1 LNSKFTNNNYLVR
14 VVNRIMNNRV
24 VITGLGPVTPIGIG
38 KNNFW
43 QSLIQGKCG
52 IDRISYFDAEEYPT
66 KIAAE
71 VKDFDYTNYISAKEA
86 NRMDKSTQFSI
97 VAAMLAL
104 EDSKLRI
111 TEKDSYSAGVIIGSG
126 IGGIGTFEKQ
136 HKILLEKG
144 PGRVSPFFVPMMIS
158 NISAGEIAIKIG
170 AKGPNGV
177 ITTACASSTHALGM
191 AFKLLQH
198 GDAQI
203 IISGGTEA
211 AISPMSLAGF
221 CKMRALSTQNDQ
233 PKNASKPFDKGRDGF
248 IMAEGAGI
256 LILETLQHAK
266 ERNANIYAEIL
277 GFGMTA
283 DAYHITA
290 PAPEGEAA
298 AKAMEIALKDAKI
311 EPSRIDYINAH
322 GTSTPLNDK
331 LETLAVKR
339 VFGEHAYDLKISSNK
354 SMTGHMLGASGGAEA
369 IATAL
374 TIKNDIIPPTINYS
388 SPDPECDL
396 DYVPNKSEKKI
407 VNYAISNS
415 FGFGGHNG
423 VIVLGKYKE

>member
-1 LNSKFTNNNYLVR
+1 
-14 VVNRIMNNRV
+14 MNNRV
-24 VITGLGPVTPIGIG
+24 VITGLGPVTPIGTG
-38 KNNFW
+38 KNIFW

-52 IDRISYFDAEEYPT
+52 IDRISYFDTEEYPT

-71 VKDFDYTNYISAKEA
+71 VKDFDYTNYISTKEA

-104 EDSKLRI
+104 EDSKLKIAER
-111 TEKDSYSAGVIIGSG
+111 DSYSTGVIIGSG

-177 ITTACASSTHALGM
+177 ITTACASSTHALGI
-191 AFKLLQH
+191 ALKLLQQ

-211 AISPMSLAGF
+211 AISPMALAGF
-221 CKMRALSTQNDQ
+221 CKMRALSTQNDH
-233 PKNASKPFDKGRDGF
+233 PRNASKPFDKERDGF
-248 IMAEGAGI
+248 IMGEGAGI
-256 LILETLQHAK
+256 LVLETLQHAK
-266 ERNANIYAEIL
+266 ERNADIYAEIF

-298 AKAMEIALKDAKI
+298 AKAIEIALKDAKI
-311 EPSRIDYINAH
+311 KPSQIDYINAH

-339 VFGEHAYDLKISSNK
+339 VFGEHAYNLKISSNK
-354 SMTGHMLGASGGAEA
+354 SMTGHLLGASGGAEA

-374 TIKNDIIPPTINYS
+374 TIKNDIIPPTINYN

-407 VNYAISNS
+407 VNFAISNS

-423 VIVLGKYKE
+423 VIVLGKYKEKRI

>member
-1 LNSKFTNNNYLVR
+1 
-14 VVNRIMNNRV
+14 MNNRV
-24 VITGLGPVTPIGIG
+24 VITGLGPVTPIGTG
-38 KNNFW
+38 KNKFW

-52 IDRISYFDAEEYPT
+52 IDMISGFDTKEYPT

-71 VKDFDYTNYISAKEA
+71 LKDFDYSNYLSTKEA

-104 EDSKLRI
+104 EDSKLKI
-111 TEKDSYSAGVIIGSG
+111 TEKDSYSTGVIIGSG

-136 HKILLEKG
+136 HKILLENG
-144 PGRVSPFFVPMMIS
+144 PRRVSPFFIPMMIS

-177 ITTACASSTHALGM
+177 ISTACASSTHALGI
-191 AFKLLQH
+191 ALKLLQR

-211 AISPMSLAGF
+211 AISPMVLAGF
-221 CKMRALSTQNDQ
+221 CKMRALSTQNDH
-233 PKNASKPFDKGRDGF
+233 PKNASKPFDKERDGF
-248 IMAEGAGI
+248 VMAEGAGI
-256 LILETLQHAK
+256 LVLETLQHAQK
-266 ERNANIYAEIL
+266 RNADIYAEIF

-290 PAPEGEAA
+290 PAPGGESA

-311 EPSRIDYINAH
+311 KPSRIDYINAH

-331 LETLAVKR
+331 LETLAVKK
-339 VFGEHAYDLKISSNK
+339 VFGGHAYNLKISSNK
-354 SMTGHMLGASGGAEA
+354 SMTGHLLGASGGVEV
-369 IATAL
+369 ISTAL
-374 TIKNDIIPPTINYS
+374 TIKNDIIPPTINYDL
-388 SPDPECDL
+388 PDPDCDL
-396 DYVPNKSEKKI
+396 DYVPNESEKKI
-407 VNYAISNS
+407 VDYAISNS

-423 VIVLGKYKE
+423 VIVLGKYKK

>member
-1 LNSKFTNNNYLVR
+1 MK
-14 VVNRIMNNRV
+14 NRV
-24 VITGLGPVTPIGIG
+24 VITGLGPVTPVGIG

-52 IDRISYFDAEEYPT
+52 VDRISYFDAEKYPT

-71 VKDFDYTNYISAKEA
+71 VKDFDYTNYISIKEA

-104 EDSKLRI
+104 EDSKLKI
-111 TEKDSYSAGVIIGSG
+111 TEKDSYSTGVIIGSG

-198 GDAQI
+198 RDAQI

-211 AISPMSLAGF
+211 AISPMALAGF
-221 CKMRALSTQNDQ
+221 CKMRALSTQNDF
-233 PKNASKPFDKGRDGF
+233 PKKASKPFDKERDGF
-248 IMAEGAGI
+248 IMGEGAGI
-256 LILETLQHAK
+256 LVLETLQHAK
-266 ERNANIYAEIL
+266 ERNANIYTEIF

-298 AKAMEIALKDAKI
+298 AKAIEIALKDAKI
-311 EPSRIDYINAH
+311 EPSQIDYINAH

-331 LETLAVKR
+331 LETLALKR
-339 VFGEHAYDLKISSNK
+339 VFGEYAYNLKISSNK
-354 SMTGHMLGASGGAEA
+354 SMTGHLLGASGGVEA

-374 TIKNDIIPPTINYS
+374 TIKNNIIPPTINYA

-423 VIVLGKYKE
+423 VIVLGKYKK

>member
-1 LNSKFTNNNYLVR
+1 MTVGNS
-14 VVNRIMNNRV
+14 IMKNRV

-38 KNNFW
+38 KNIFW
-43 QSLIQGKCG
+43 QSLIQGKSG
-52 IDRISYFDAEEYPT
+52 IDRISYFDTEKYST

-71 VKDFDYTNYISAKEA
+71 VKDFNYTNYLSTKEA
-86 NRMDKSTQFSI
+86 NRMDKNTQFSM

-104 EDSKLRI
+104 EDSKLKI
-111 TEKDSYSAGVIIGSG
+111 TERDSYSTGVIIGSG

-177 ITTACASSTHALGM
+177 ITTACASSTHALGI
-191 AFKLLQH
+191 AFKLLQQ

-211 AISPMSLAGF
+211 AITPMALAGF
-221 CKMRALSTQNDQ
+221 CKMRALSTQNDH
-233 PKNASKPFDKGRDGF
+233 PKNASKPFDRERDGF
-248 IMAEGAGI
+248 IMGEGAGI
-256 LILETLQHAK
+256 LILETMQHAK
-266 ERNANIYAEIL
+266 ERNANIYAEIF
-277 GFGMTA
+277 GVGMTA

-290 PAPEGEAA
+290 PAPEGVAA
-298 AKAMEIALKDAKI
+298 AKAIEIALKDAEIK
-311 EPSRIDYINAH
+311 PSQIDYINAH

-331 LETLAVKR
+331 LETLAIKR
-339 VFGEHAYDLKISSNK
+339 VFGEYAYDLKISSNK
-354 SMTGHMLGASGGAEA
+354 SMTAHLLGASGGVEA
-369 IATAL
+369 ISTVL
-374 TIKNDIIPPTINYS
+374 TIKNGIIPPTINYN

-407 VNYAISNS
+407 VDYAISNS

>member
-1 LNSKFTNNNYLVR
+1 MTVGNS
-14 VVNRIMNNRV
+14 IMKNRV

-38 KNNFW
+38 KNIFW
-43 QSLIQGKCG
+43 QSLIQGKSG
-52 IDRISYFDAEEYPT
+52 IDRISYFDTEKYST

-71 VKDFDYTNYISAKEA
+71 VKDFNYTNYLSTKEA
-86 NRMDKSTQFSI
+86 NRMDKNTQFSM

-104 EDSKLRI
+104 EDSKLKI
-111 TEKDSYSAGVIIGSG
+111 TERDSYSTGVIIGSG

-177 ITTACASSTHALGM
+177 ITTACASSTHALGI
-191 AFKLLQH
+191 AFKLLQQ

-211 AISPMSLAGF
+211 AITPMALAGF
-221 CKMRALSTQNDQ
+221 CKMRALSTQNDH
-233 PKNASKPFDKGRDGF
+233 PKNASKPFDRERDGF
-248 IMAEGAGI
+248 IMGEGAGI
-256 LILETLQHAK
+256 LILETMQHAK
-266 ERNANIYAEIL
+266 ERNANIYAEIF
-277 GFGMTA
+277 GVGMTA

-290 PAPEGEAA
+290 PAPEGVAA
-298 AKAMEIALKDAKI
+298 AKAIEIALKDAEIK
-311 EPSRIDYINAH
+311 PSQIDYINAH

-331 LETLAVKR
+331 LETLAIKR
-339 VFGEHAYDLKISSNK
+339 VFGDYAYDLKISSNK
-354 SMTGHMLGASGGAEA
+354 SMTAHLLGASGGVEA
-369 IATAL
+369 ISTVL
-374 TIKNDIIPPTINYS
+374 TIKNGIIPPTINYN

>member
-1 LNSKFTNNNYLVR
+1 MK
-14 VVNRIMNNRV
+14 NRV
-24 VITGLGPVTPIGIG
+24 VITGLGPVTPVGNG

-52 IDRISYFDAEEYPT
+52 IGRISYFDTEKYPT

-71 VKDFDYTNYISAKEA
+71 VKDFDYTNYISIKEA

-104 EDSKLRI
+104 EDSKLKI

-126 IGGIGTFEKQ
+126 IGGIGTLEKQ

-177 ITTACASSTHALGM
+177 ITTACASSTHATGM
-191 AFKLLQH
+191 AFKLLQQ
-198 GDAQI
+198 GNAQI
-203 IISGGTEA
+203 IISGGTES
-211 AISPMSLAGF
+211 AITPMALAGF
-221 CKMRALSTQNDQ
+221 CKMRALSTQNDH
-233 PKNASKPFDKGRDGF
+233 PKKASKPFDKERDGF
-248 IMAEGAGI
+248 IMGEGAGI
-256 LILETLQHAK
+256 LVLETLQHAK

-298 AKAMEIALKDAKI
+298 AKAIEIALKDAKI
-311 EPSRIDYINAH
+311 EPSQIDYVNAH

-331 LETLAVKR
+331 LETLAIKK
-339 VFGEHAYDLKISSNK
+339 VFGGHAYDLKISSNK
-354 SMTGHMLGASGGAEA
+354 SMTGHLLGASGGIEA

-374 TIKNDIIPPTINYS
+374 TIKNNIIPPTINYN

-423 VIVLGKYKE
+423 VIVLGKYNDK

>member
-1 LNSKFTNNNYLVR
+1 MK
-14 VVNRIMNNRV
+14 NRV
-24 VITGLGPVTPIGIG
+24 VITGLGPVTPVGIG

-52 IDRISYFDAEEYPT
+52 IDRISYFDIEKYPT

-71 VKDFDYTNYISAKEA
+71 VKDFDYTNYISIKEA

-104 EDSKLRI
+104 EDSKLKI
-111 TEKDSYSAGVIIGSG
+111 TEKDSYSTGVIIGSG

-158 NISAGEIAIKIG
+158 SISAGEIAIKIG

-211 AISPMSLAGF
+211 AISPMALAGF
-221 CKMRALSTQNDQ
+221 CKMRALSTQNDY
-233 PKNASKPFDKGRDGF
+233 PKKSSKPFDRERDGF
-248 IMAEGAGI
+248 IMGEGAGI
-256 LILETLQHAK
+256 LVLETLQHAK
-266 ERNANIYAEIL
+266 ERNANIYAEIF

-298 AKAMEIALKDAKI
+298 AKAIEIALKDAKI
-311 EPSRIDYINAH
+311 EPSQIDYINAH

-331 LETLAVKR
+331 LETLAIKK
-339 VFGEHAYDLKISSNK
+339 VFGRHAHNLKISSNK
-354 SMTGHMLGASGGAEA
+354 SMIGHLLGASGGVEA
-369 IATAL
+369 IATTL
-374 TIKNDIIPPTINYS
+374 TIKNNIIPPTINYA

-396 DYVPNKSEKKI
+396 DYVPNESEKKI

>member
-1 LNSKFTNNNYLVR
+1 MK
-14 VVNRIMNNRV
+14 NRV
-24 VITGLGPVTPIGIG
+24 VITGLGPVSPVGIG

-52 IDRISYFDAEEYPT
+52 IDRISYFDTEKYPT

-71 VKDFDYTNYISAKEA
+71 VKDFDYSNYISTKEA
-86 NRMDKSTQFSI
+86 NRMDKNTQFSI

-104 EDSKLRI
+104 EDSKLKI

-211 AISPMSLAGF
+211 AISPMALAGF
-221 CKMRALSTQNDQ
+221 CKMRALSTQNDY
-233 PKNASKPFDKGRDGF
+233 PKKASKPFDRERDGF
-248 IMAEGAGI
+248 IMGEGAGI
-256 LILETLQHAK
+256 LVLETLQHAK
-266 ERNANIYAEIL
+266 ERNANIYAEIF

-298 AKAMEIALKDAKI
+298 AKAMEIALKDANI
-311 EPSRIDYINAH
+311 ETSQIDYINAH

-331 LETLAVKR
+331 LETLAIKK
-339 VFGEHAYDLKISSNK
+339 VFGKHAYNLKVSSIK
-354 SMTGHMLGASGGAEA
+354 SMTGHMLGASGGVEA
-369 IATAL
+369 ISTAL
-374 TIKNDIIPPTINYS
+374 TLKNDIIPPTINYN
-388 SPDPECDL
+388 SPDLDCDL
-396 DYVPNKSEKKI
+396 DYVPNKSKKEI
-407 VNYAISNS
+407 VNYAMSNS

-423 VIVLGKYKE
+423 VIVLGKYKED

>member
-1 LNSKFTNNNYLVR
+1 MTVGNS
-14 VVNRIMNNRV
+14 IMKNRV

-38 KNNFW
+38 KNIFW
-43 QSLIQGKCG
+43 QSLIQGKSG
-52 IDRISYFDAEEYPT
+52 IDRISYFDTEKYST

-71 VKDFDYTNYISAKEA
+71 VKDFNYTNYLSTKEA
-86 NRMDKSTQFSI
+86 NRMDKNTQFSM

-104 EDSKLRI
+104 EDSKLKI
-111 TEKDSYSAGVIIGSG
+111 TERDSYSTGVIIGSG

-177 ITTACASSTHALGM
+177 ITTACASSTHALGI
-191 AFKLLQH
+191 AFKLLQQ

-211 AISPMSLAGF
+211 AITPMALAGF
-221 CKMRALSTQNDQ
+221 CKMRALSTQNDH
-233 PKNASKPFDKGRDGF
+233 PKNASKPFDRERDGF
-248 IMAEGAGI
+248 IMGEGAGI
-256 LILETLQHAK
+256 LILETMQHAK
-266 ERNANIYAEIL
+266 ERNANIYAEIF
-277 GFGMTA
+277 GVGMTA

-290 PAPEGEAA
+290 PAPEGVAA
-298 AKAMEIALKDAKI
+298 AKAIEIALKDAEIK
-311 EPSRIDYINAH
+311 PSQIDYINAH

-331 LETLAVKR
+331 LETLAIKR
-339 VFGEHAYDLKISSNK
+339 VFGEYAYDLKISSNK
-354 SMTGHMLGASGGAEA
+354 SMTAHLLGASGGVEA
-369 IATAL
+369 ISTVL
-374 TIKNDIIPPTINYS
+374 TIKNGIIPPTINYN

>member
-1 LNSKFTNNNYLVR
+1 ML
-14 VVNRIMNNRV
+14 NRV
-24 VITGLGPVTPIGIG
+24 AITEAGLVTPIGIG
-38 KNNFW
+38 KEEFW
-43 QSLIQGKCG
+43 QSLIQGKSG
-52 IDRISYFDAEEYPT
+52 ITKISYFDTSEYPA

-71 VKDFDYTNYISAKEA
+71 VKNFDFMNFISPKEA
-86 NRMDKSTQFSI
+86 KRMDKSTQFSI
-97 VAAMLAL
+97 VSAMLAL
-104 EDSKLRI
+104 EDSKLKI
-111 TEKDSYSAGVIIGSG
+111 TEKDDYSTGVIIGSG

-136 HKILLEKG
+136 HKMLLEKG
-144 PGRVSPFFVPMMIS
+144 PGRVGPFFIPMMIS

-177 ITTACASSTHALGM
+177 IATACASSTHAIGI
-191 AFKLLQH
+191 AFKLLQQ
-198 GDAQI
+198 GDAQTI
-203 IISGGTEA
+203 LSGGTEA
-211 AISPMSLAGF
+211 AVSPMALAGF
-221 CKMRALSTQNDQ
+221 CKMRALSIQNDD
-233 PKNASKPFDKGRDGF
+233 PSHASRPFDKERDGF
-248 IMAEGAGI
+248 VMGEGAGI
-256 LILETLQHAK
+256 LVLETLQHAK

-290 PAPEGEAA
+290 PAPDGESA
-298 AKAMEIALKDAKI
+298 AKAMEIALRNARIK
-311 EPSRIDYINAH
+311 PSQIDYINAH

-331 LETLAVKR
+331 LETLAIKK
-339 VFGEHAYDLKISSNK
+339 VFGRHAYNLKISSNK
-354 SMTGHMLGASGGAEA
+354 SMTGHLLGASGGVEA
-369 IATAL
+369 IATAF
-374 TIKNDIIPPTINYS
+374 TIKNNIIPPTINYN

>member
-1 LNSKFTNNNYLVR
+1 M
-14 VVNRIMNNRV
+14 INRV
-24 VITGLGPVTPIGIG
+24 VITGAGLVTPIGIG
-38 KNNFW
+38 KEEFW
-43 QSLIQGKCG
+43 QSLIQGKSG
-52 IDRISYFDAEEYPT
+52 ISKISYFDTSEYPT

-71 VKDFDYTNYISAKEA
+71 VKNFDFMNFISPKEA

-97 VAAMLAL
+97 VSAMLAL
-104 EDSKLRI
+104 EDSNLKI
-111 TEKDSYSAGVIIGSG
+111 TGKDNYSIGVIIGSG

-136 HKILLEKG
+136 HKMLLEKG
-144 PGRVSPFFVPMMIS
+144 PRRVSPFFIPMMIS

-177 ITTACASSTHALGM
+177 IATACASSTHAIGI
-191 AFKLLQH
+191 AFKILQH

-203 IISGGTEA
+203 IFSGGTEA
-211 AISPMSLAGF
+211 AISPMALAGF
-221 CKMRALSTQNDQ
+221 CKMRALSIQNDD
-233 PKNASKPFDKGRDGF
+233 PSRASRPFDKERDGF
-248 IMAEGAGI
+248 VMGEGAGI
-256 LILETLQHAK
+256 LVLETLQHAK

-290 PAPEGEAA
+290 PAPDGEST
-298 AKAMEIALKDAKI
+298 AKAMEIALRNARIK
-311 EPSRIDYINAH
+311 SSQIDYINAH

-331 LETLAVKR
+331 LETLAIKK
-339 VFGEHAYDLKISSNK
+339 VFGRHAYNLKISSNK
-354 SMTGHMLGASGGAEA
+354 SMMGHLLGASGGVEA

-374 TIKNDIIPPTINYS
+374 TIKNNIIPPTINYN

-407 VNYAISNS
+407 VDYAILNS

-423 VIVLGKYKE
+423 VIVLGKFKEKRNSG

>member
-1 LNSKFTNNNYLVR
+1 MK
-14 VVNRIMNNRV
+14 NRV
-24 VITGLGPVTPIGIG
+24 VITGLGPVSPVGIG

-52 IDRISYFDAEEYPT
+52 IDRISYFDTEKYPT

-71 VKDFDYTNYISAKEA
+71 VKDFDYSNYISTKEA
-86 NRMDKSTQFSI
+86 NRMDKNTQFSI

-104 EDSKLRI
+104 EDSKLKI

-211 AISPMSLAGF
+211 AISPMALAGF
-221 CKMRALSTQNDQ
+221 CKMKALSTQNDY
-233 PKNASKPFDKGRDGF
+233 PKKASKPFDRERDGF
-248 IMAEGAGI
+248 IMGEGAGI
-256 LILETLQHAK
+256 LVLETLQHAK
-266 ERNANIYAEIL
+266 ERNANIYAEIF

-298 AKAMEIALKDAKI
+298 AKAMEIALKDANI
-311 EPSRIDYINAH
+311 ETSQIDYINAH

-331 LETLAVKR
+331 LETLAIKK
-339 VFGEHAYDLKISSNK
+339 VFGKHAYNLKVSSIK
-354 SMTGHMLGASGGAEA
+354 SMTGHMLGASGGVEA
-369 IATAL
+369 ISTAL
-374 TIKNDIIPPTINYS
+374 TLNNDIIPPTINYN
-388 SPDPECDL
+388 SPDLDCDL
-396 DYVPNKSEKKI
+396 DYVPNKSKKEI
-407 VNYAISNS
+407 VNYAMSNS

-423 VIVLGKYKE
+423 VIVLGKYKED

>member
-1 LNSKFTNNNYLVR
+1 MMK
-14 VVNRIMNNRV
+14 NRV
-24 VITGLGPVTPIGIG
+24 VITGLGPVTPVGIG
-38 KNNFW
+38 KNKFW
-43 QSLIQGKCG
+43 QSLIQGECG
-52 IDRISYFDAEEYPT
+52 IDKISYFDTEKYLT

-71 VKDFDYTNYISAKEA
+71 VKDFDYTKYISIKEA

-104 EDSKLRI
+104 EDSKLKI
-111 TEKDSYSAGVIIGSG
+111 TEKDSYSTGVIIGSG

-211 AISPMSLAGF
+211 AISPMALAGF
-221 CKMRALSTQNDQ
+221 CKMRALSTQNDH
-233 PKNASKPFDKGRDGF
+233 PKKASKPFDRERDGF
-248 IMAEGAGI
+248 VMGEGAGI
-256 LILETLQHAK
+256 LVLETLQHAK

-290 PAPEGEAA
+290 PAPEGKAA
-298 AKAMEIALKDAKI
+298 AKAIEIALKDAKI
-311 EPSRIDYINAH
+311 KPSQIDYINAH

-331 LETLAVKR
+331 LETLAIKK
-339 VFGEHAYDLKISSNK
+339 VFGRHAYKLKISSNK
-354 SMTGHMLGASGGAEA
+354 SMTGHLLGASGGVEA
-369 IATAL
+369 ISTAL
-374 TIKNDIIPPTINYS
+374 TIKNDVIPPTINYN

-423 VIVLGKYKE
+423 VIVLGKYKN

>member
-1 LNSKFTNNNYLVR
+1 M
-14 VVNRIMNNRV
+14 INRV
-24 VITGLGPVTPIGIG
+24 VITGAGLVTPIGIG
-38 KNNFW
+38 KEEFW
-43 QSLIQGKCG
+43 QSLIRGKSG
-52 IDRISYFDAEEYPT
+52 ITKISYFDTSEYPA

-71 VKDFDYTNYISAKEA
+71 VKNFDFMNFISPKEA
-86 NRMDKSTQFSI
+86 KRMDKSTQFSI
-97 VAAMLAL
+97 VSAMLAL
-104 EDSKLRI
+104 EDSKLKI
-111 TEKDSYSAGVIIGSG
+111 TEKDDYSTGVIIGSG

-136 HKILLEKG
+136 HKMLLEKG
-144 PGRVSPFFVPMMIS
+144 PGRVSPFFIPMMIS

-177 ITTACASSTHALGM
+177 IATACASSTHAIGI

-203 IISGGTEA
+203 IFSGGTEA
-211 AISPMSLAGF
+211 AISPMALAGF
-221 CKMRALSTQNDQ
+221 CKMRALSIQNDD
-233 PKNASKPFDKGRDGF
+233 PSHASRPFDKERDGF
-248 IMAEGAGI
+248 VMGEGAGI
-256 LILETLQHAK
+256 LVLETLQHAK

-290 PAPEGEAA
+290 PAPDGESA
-298 AKAMEIALKDAKI
+298 AKAMEIALRNARIK
-311 EPSRIDYINAH
+311 PSQIDYINAH

-331 LETLAVKR
+331 LETLAIKK
-339 VFGEHAYDLKISSNK
+339 VFGRHAYNLKISSNK
-354 SMTGHMLGASGGAEA
+354 SMTGHLLGASGGVEA
-369 IATAL
+369 IATAF
-374 TIKNDIIPPTINYS
+374 TIKNNIIPPTINYN

>member
-1 LNSKFTNNNYLVR
+1 
-14 VVNRIMNNRV
+14 MNNRV
-24 VITGLGPVTPIGIG
+24 VITGLGPVTPIGTG
-38 KNNFW
+38 KNKFW

-52 IDRISYFDAEEYPT
+52 IDMISYFDTKEYPT

-71 VKDFDYTNYISAKEA
+71 LKDFDYSNYISTKEA
-86 NRMDKSTQFSI
+86 NRMDKNTQFSI

-104 EDSKLRI
+104 EDSKLKI
-111 TEKDSYSAGVIIGSG
+111 TEKDSYSMGVIIGSG

-144 PGRVSPFFVPMMIS
+144 PRRVSPFFIPMMIS

-177 ITTACASSTHALGM
+177 ITTACASSTHALGI
-191 AFKLLQH
+191 ALKLLQR

-211 AISPMSLAGF
+211 AISPMALAGF
-221 CKMRALSTQNDQ
+221 CKMKALSTQNDL
-233 PKNASKPFDKGRDGF
+233 PKNASKPFDKERDGF
-248 IMAEGAGI
+248 IMGEGAGI
-256 LILETLQHAK
+256 LILETLQHAE
-266 ERNANIYAEIL
+266 ERNANIYAEIF

-283 DAYHITA
+283 DAYHVTA

-298 AKAMEIALKDAKI
+298 SKAMEIALKDAKI
-311 EPSRIDYINAH
+311 KPSRIDYINAH

-339 VFGEHAYDLKISSNK
+339 VFGEHAYNLKISSNK
-354 SMTGHMLGASGGAEA
+354 SMTGHLLGASGGVEA
-369 IATAL
+369 ISTVL
-374 TIKNDIIPPTINYS
+374 TIKNDIIPPTINYN

-407 VNYAISNS
+407 VDYAISNS

-423 VIVLGKYKE
+423 VVVLGKYHN

>member
-1 LNSKFTNNNYLVR
+1 MK
-14 VVNRIMNNRV
+14 NRV
-24 VITGLGPVTPIGIG
+24 VITGLGPVSPVGIG

-52 IDRISYFDAEEYPT
+52 IDRISYFDTEKYPT

-71 VKDFDYTNYISAKEA
+71 VKDFDYSNYISTKEA
-86 NRMDKSTQFSI
+86 NRMDKNTQFSI

-104 EDSKLRI
+104 EDSKLKI

-211 AISPMSLAGF
+211 AISPMALAGF
-221 CKMRALSTQNDQ
+221 CKMKALSTQNDY
-233 PKNASKPFDKGRDGF
+233 PKKASKPFDRERDGF
-248 IMAEGAGI
+248 IMGEGAGI
-256 LILETLQHAK
+256 LVLETLQHAK

-298 AKAMEIALKDAKI
+298 AKAMEIALKDANI
-311 EPSRIDYINAH
+311 ETSQIDYINAH

-331 LETLAVKR
+331 LETLAIKK
-339 VFGEHAYDLKISSNK
+339 VFGKHAYNLKVSSIK
-354 SMTGHMLGASGGAEA
+354 SMTGHMLGASGGVEA
-369 IATAL
+369 ISTAL
-374 TIKNDIIPPTINYS
+374 TLKNDIIPPTINYN
-388 SPDPECDL
+388 SPDLDCDL
-396 DYVPNKSEKKI
+396 DYVPNKSKKEI
-407 VNYAISNS
+407 VNYAMSNS

-423 VIVLGKYKE
+423 VIVLGKYKK

>member
-1 LNSKFTNNNYLVR
+1 
-14 VVNRIMNNRV
+14 MNNRV
-24 VITGLGPVTPIGIG
+24 VITGLGPVTPIGTG
-38 KNNFW
+38 KNKFW

-52 IDRISYFDAEEYPT
+52 IDMISGFDTKEYPT

-71 VKDFDYTNYISAKEA
+71 IKDFDYSNYLSTKEA

-104 EDSKLRI
+104 EDSKLKI
-111 TEKDSYSAGVIIGSG
+111 TEKDSYSTGVIIGSG

-136 HKILLEKG
+136 HKILLENG
-144 PGRVSPFFVPMMIS
+144 PRRVSPFFIPMMIS

-177 ITTACASSTHALGM
+177 ISTACASSTHALGI
-191 AFKLLQH
+191 ALKLLQR

-211 AISPMSLAGF
+211 AISPMVLAGF
-221 CKMRALSTQNDQ
+221 CKMRALSTQNDH
-233 PKNASKPFDKGRDGF
+233 PKNASKPFDKERDGF
-248 IMAEGAGI
+248 VMAEGAGI
-256 LILETLQHAK
+256 LVLETLQHAQK
-266 ERNANIYAEIL
+266 RNADIYAEIF

-290 PAPEGEAA
+290 PAPGGESA

-311 EPSRIDYINAH
+311 KPSRIDYINAH

-331 LETLAVKR
+331 LETLAVKK
-339 VFGEHAYDLKISSNK
+339 VFGEHAYNLKISSNK
-354 SMTGHMLGASGGAEA
+354 SMTGHLLGASGGVEV
-369 IATAL
+369 ISTAL
-374 TIKNDIIPPTINYS
+374 TIKNDIIPPTINYDL
-388 SPDPECDL
+388 PDPDCDL
-396 DYVPNKSEKKI
+396 DYVPNESEKKI
-407 VNYAISNS
+407 VDYAISNS

-423 VIVLGKYKE
+423 VIVLGKYKK

>member
-1 LNSKFTNNNYLVR
+1 M
-14 VVNRIMNNRV
+14 INRV
-24 VITGLGPVTPIGIG
+24 VITGVGLVTPIGIG
-38 KNNFW
+38 KEEFW
-43 QSLIQGKCG
+43 LSLIQGKSG
-52 IDRISYFDAEEYPT
+52 IEKISYFDTSEYST

-71 VKDFDYTNYISAKEA
+71 IKNFDYTNFISLKEA

-97 VAAMLAL
+97 VSAMLAL
-104 EDSKLRI
+104 EDSKLEL
-111 TEKDSYSAGVIIGSG
+111 TEKDAYLTGVIIGSG

-170 AKGPNGV
+170 AKGPNAV
-177 ITTACASSTHALGM
+177 ITTACASSTHAIGM
-191 AFKLLQH
+191 AFKLLQQ

-203 IISGGTEA
+203 ILSGGTEA
-211 AISPMSLAGF
+211 AIGPMALAGF
-221 CKMRALSTQNDQ
+221 CKMKALSIQNDY
-233 PKNASKPFDKGRDGF
+233 PNRASKPFDKERDGF
-248 IMAEGAGI
+248 IMGEGAGI
-256 LILETLQHAK
+256 LILETLQHAQK
-266 ERNANIYAEIL
+266 RNANIYAEIL

-290 PAPEGEAA
+290 PAPDGEGA
-298 AKAMEIALKDAKI
+298 AKAMEIALRDAKI
-311 EPSRIDYINAH
+311 TPSQIDYINAH

-331 LETLAVKR
+331 LETLAIKK
-339 VFGEHAYDLKISSNK
+339 VFGKHAYDLKISSNK
-354 SMTGHMLGASGGAEA
+354 SMTGHLLGASGGVEA

-374 TIKNDIIPPTINYS
+374 TLKNNIIPPTINYL

-396 DYVPNKSEKKI
+396 DYVPNINKNEI
-407 VNYAISNS
+407 VNYAMSNS

-423 VIVLGKYKE
+423 VLVLGKYKE

>member
-1 LNSKFTNNNYLVR
+1 LKCKFKNSNFLVK
-14 VVNRIMNNRV
+14 VLGKIMKNRV
-24 VITGLGPVTPIGIG
+24 VITGLGPVSPVGIG

-52 IDRISYFDAEEYPT
+52 IDRISYFDTEKYPT

-71 VKDFDYTNYISAKEA
+71 VKDFDYSNYISTKEA
-86 NRMDKSTQFSI
+86 NRMDKNTQFSI

-104 EDSKLRI
+104 EDSKLKI

-211 AISPMSLAGF
+211 AISPMTLAGF
-221 CKMRALSTQNDQ
+221 CKMRALSTQNDY
-233 PKNASKPFDKGRDGF
+233 PKKASKPFDRERDGF
-248 IMAEGAGI
+248 IMGEGAGI
-256 LILETLQHAK
+256 LVLETLQHAK
-266 ERNANIYAEIL
+266 ERNANIYAEIF

-290 PAPEGEAA
+290 
-298 AKAMEIALKDAKI
+298 
-311 EPSRIDYINAH
+311 H
-322 GTSTPLNDK
+322 GTSNSLNDK
-331 LETLAVKR
+331 LETLAIKK
-339 VFGEHAYDLKISSNK
+339 VFGRHAYDLKISSNK
-354 SMTGHMLGASGGAEA
+354 SMTGHLLGASGGIEA

-374 TIKNDIIPPTINYS
+374 TIKNNIIPPTINYN

-396 DYVPNKSEKKI
+396 DYVPNESEKKI

-423 VIVLGKYKE
+423 VIVLGKYNDK

>member
-1 LNSKFTNNNYLVR
+1 V
-14 VVNRIMNNRV
+14 NNRV
-24 VITGLGPVTPIGIG
+24 VITGLGPVTPIGTG
-38 KNNFW
+38 KNIFW

-52 IDRISYFDAEEYPT
+52 IDRISYFDTEKYPT

-71 VKDFDYTNYISAKEA
+71 VKDFDYTNYISIKEA

-104 EDSKLRI
+104 EDSKLKI

-136 HKILLEKG
+136 HKILCEKG

-158 NISAGEIAIKIG
+158 NISAGEIAIKIR

-177 ITTACASSTHALGM
+177 ITTACASSTHALGI
-191 AFKLLQH
+191 ALKLLQR
-198 GDAQI
+198 GDAKI

-211 AISPMSLAGF
+211 AISPMALAGF
-221 CKMRALSTQNDQ
+221 CKMRALSTQNDH
-233 PKNASKPFDKGRDGF
+233 PRSASKPFDKERDGF
-248 IMAEGAGI
+248 IMGEGAGI
-256 LILETLQHAK
+256 LVLETLQHAK
-266 ERNANIYAEIL
+266 ERNANIYAEIF

-298 AKAMEIALKDAKI
+298 AKAIEIALKDSKI
-311 EPSRIDYINAH
+311 KPSQIDYINAH

-339 VFGEHAYDLKISSNK
+339 VFGEHAYNLKISSNK
-354 SMTGHMLGASGGAEA
+354 SMTGHLLGASGGVEV
-369 IATAL
+369 ISTAL
-374 TIKNDIIPPTINYS
+374 TIKNNIIPPTINYN

-407 VNYAISNS
+407 VDYAISNS

-423 VIVLGKYKE
+423 VIVLGKYKEKRI

>member
-1 LNSKFTNNNYLVR
+1 MK
-14 VVNRIMNNRV
+14 NRV

-38 KNNFW
+38 KNIFW
-43 QSLIQGKCG
+43 QSLIQGKSG
-52 IDRISYFDAEEYPT
+52 IDRISYFDTEKYST

-71 VKDFDYTNYISAKEA
+71 VKDFNYTNYLSTKEA
-86 NRMDKSTQFSI
+86 NRMDKNTQFSM

-104 EDSKLRI
+104 EDSKLKI
-111 TEKDSYSAGVIIGSG
+111 TERDSYSTGVIIGSG

-177 ITTACASSTHALGM
+177 ITTACASSTHALGI
-191 AFKLLQH
+191 AFKLLQQ

-211 AISPMSLAGF
+211 AITPMALAGF
-221 CKMRALSTQNDQ
+221 CKMRALSTQNDH
-233 PKNASKPFDKGRDGF
+233 PKNASKPFDRERDGF
-248 IMAEGAGI
+248 IMGEGAGI
-256 LILETLQHAK
+256 LILETMQHAK
-266 ERNANIYAEIL
+266 ERNANIYAEIF
-277 GFGMTA
+277 GVGMTA

-290 PAPEGEAA
+290 PAPEGVAA
-298 AKAMEIALKDAKI
+298 AKAIEIALKDAEIK
-311 EPSRIDYINAH
+311 PSQIDYINAH

-331 LETLAVKR
+331 LETLAIKR
-339 VFGEHAYDLKISSNK
+339 VFGEYAYDLKISSNK
-354 SMTGHMLGASGGAEA
+354 SMTAHLLGASGGVEA
-369 IATAL
+369 ISTVL
-374 TIKNDIIPPTINYS
+374 TIKNGIIPPTINYN

>member
-1 LNSKFTNNNYLVR
+1 M
-14 VVNRIMNNRV
+14 INRV
-24 VITGLGPVTPIGIG
+24 VITGAGLVTPIGIG
-38 KNNFW
+38 KEEFW
-43 QSLIQGKCG
+43 QSLIQGKSG
-52 IDRISYFDAEEYPT
+52 ITKISYFDTSEYPA

-71 VKDFDYTNYISAKEA
+71 VKNFDFMNFISPKEA
-86 NRMDKSTQFSI
+86 KRMDKSTQFSI
-97 VAAMLAL
+97 VSAMLAL
-104 EDSKLRI
+104 EDSKLKI
-111 TEKDSYSAGVIIGSG
+111 TEKDDYSTGVIIGSG

-136 HKILLEKG
+136 HKMLLEKG
-144 PGRVSPFFVPMMIS
+144 PGRVSPFFIPMMIS

-177 ITTACASSTHALGM
+177 IATACASSTHAIGI

-198 GDAQI
+198 GDAQTI
-203 IISGGTEA
+203 LSGGTEA
-211 AISPMSLAGF
+211 AVSPMALAGF
-221 CKMRALSTQNDQ
+221 CKMRALSIQNDD
-233 PKNASKPFDKGRDGF
+233 PSHASRPFDKERDGF
-248 IMAEGAGI
+248 VMGEGAGI
-256 LILETLQHAK
+256 LVLETLQHAK
-266 ERNANIYAEIL
+266 ERNVNIYAEIL

-290 PAPEGEAA
+290 PAPDGESA
-298 AKAMEIALKDAKI
+298 AKAMEIALRNARIK
-311 EPSRIDYINAH
+311 PSQIDYINAH

-331 LETLAVKR
+331 LETLAIKK
-339 VFGEHAYDLKISSNK
+339 VFGRHAYNLKISSNK
-354 SMTGHMLGASGGAEA
+354 SMTGHLLGASGGVEA

-374 TIKNDIIPPTINYS
+374 TIKNNIIPPTINYN

>member
-1 LNSKFTNNNYLVR
+1 MK
-14 VVNRIMNNRV
+14 NRV
-24 VITGLGPVTPIGIG
+24 VITGLGPVTPVGIG
-38 KNNFW
+38 KNKFW

-52 IDRISYFDAEEYPT
+52 IDRISYFDTEKYPT

-71 VKDFDYTNYISAKEA
+71 VKDFNYTNYISIKEA
-86 NRMDKSTQFSI
+86 NKMDKSTQFSI

-104 EDSKLRI
+104 EDSKLKI
-111 TEKDSYSAGVIIGSG
+111 TEKDSYSTGVIIGSG

-177 ITTACASSTHALGM
+177 ITTACASSAHALGI
-191 AFKLLQH
+191 AFKLLQQ

-211 AISPMSLAGF
+211 AITPMALAGF
-221 CKMRALSTQNDQ
+221 CKMRALSTQNDH
-233 PKNASKPFDKGRDGF
+233 PKNASKPFDKERDGF
-248 IMAEGAGI
+248 IMGEGAGI

-266 ERNANIYAEIL
+266 ERNANIYAEIF

-290 PAPEGEAA
+290 PEPEGEAA

-311 EPSRIDYINAH
+311 KPSRVNYINAH

-354 SMTGHMLGASGGAEA
+354 SMTGHLLGASGGVEV
-369 IATAL
+369 ISTTL
-374 TIKNDIIPPTINYS
+374 TIKNDIIPPTINYN

-407 VNYAISNS
+407 VDYAISNS

-423 VIVLGKYKE
+423 VIVLGKYRE

>member
-1 LNSKFTNNNYLVR
+1 M
-14 VVNRIMNNRV
+14 INRV
-24 VITGLGPVTPIGIG
+24 VITGIGMVTPIGIG
-38 KNNFW
+38 KEEFW
-43 QSLIQGKCG
+43 QSLIQGKSG
-52 IDRISYFDAEEYPT
+52 IDKISYFDTSEYPT

-71 VKDFDYTNYISAKEA
+71 VKNFDYMNVISPKEA

-97 VAAMLAL
+97 VSAMQAL
-104 EDSKLRI
+104 EDSKLEVN
-111 TEKDSYSAGVIIGSG
+111 EKNSYSTGVIIGSG

-136 HKILLEKG
+136 HKILLKKG
-144 PGRVSPFFVPMMIS
+144 PRRVSPFFVPMMIS

-177 ITTACASSTHALGM
+177 ITTACASSTHAVGM
-191 AFKLLQH
+191 AFKLLQQ
-198 GDAQI
+198 GDAQV

-211 AISPMSLAGF
+211 AISPMALAGF
-221 CKMRALSTQNDQ
+221 CKMRALSVQNNE
-233 PKNASKPFDKGRDGF
+233 PSRASRPFDNERDGF
-248 IMAEGAGI
+248 IMGEGAGI

-290 PAPEGEAA
+290 PAPDGEGAI
-298 AKAMEIALKDAKI
+298 KAMETALRVAKI
-311 EPSRIDYINAH
+311 NPSQVDYINAH

-331 LETLAVKR
+331 LETLAIKK
-339 VFGEHAYDLKISSNK
+339 VFGKHAYDLKISSNK
-354 SMTGHMLGASGGAEA
+354 SMTGHLLGASGGVEA

-374 TIKNDIIPPTINYS
+374 TIKNNIIPPTINYN

-396 DYVPNKSEKKI
+396 DYVPNKSKKEI
-407 VNYAISNS
+407 INYAISNS

-423 VIVLGKYKE
+423 VIVLGKYHD

>member
-1 LNSKFTNNNYLVR
+1 
-14 VVNRIMNNRV
+14 MNNRV
-24 VITGLGPVTPIGIG
+24 VITGLGPVTPIGTG
-38 KNNFW
+38 KNKFW

-52 IDRISYFDAEEYPT
+52 IDRISYFDTKEYPT

-71 VKDFDYTNYISAKEA
+71 IKDFDYSNYISTKEA

-97 VAAMLAL
+97 VAVMLAL
-104 EDSKLRI
+104 ADSKLKI
-111 TEKDSYSAGVIIGSG
+111 TEKDSYSTGVIIGSG
-126 IGGIGTFEKQ
+126 IGGIETFEKQ

-144 PGRVSPFFVPMMIS
+144 PRRVSPFFIPMMIS

-177 ITTACASSTHALGM
+177 ITTACASSTHALGI
-191 AFKLLQH
+191 ALKLLQR

-221 CKMRALSTQNDQ
+221 CKMRALSTQNDH
-233 PKNASKPFDKGRDGF
+233 PRNASKPFDKERDGF
-248 IMAEGAGI
+248 IMGEGAGI
-256 LILETLQHAK
+256 LILETLQHAE
-266 ERNANIYAEIL
+266 ERNANIYAEIF

-298 AKAMEIALKDAKI
+298 SKAMEIALKDAKI
-311 EPSRIDYINAH
+311 KPSWIDYINAH

-339 VFGEHAYDLKISSNK
+339 VFGEHAHDLKISSNK
-354 SMTGHMLGASGGAEA
+354 SMTGHLLGASGGVEA
-369 IATAL
+369 ISTAL
-374 TIKNDIIPPTINYS
+374 TIKNDIIPPTINYN

-396 DYVPNKSEKKI
+396 DYVPNKSKKKI
-407 VNYAISNS
+407 VDYAISNS

-423 VIVLGKYKE
+423 VIVLGKYKEKRI

>member
-1 LNSKFTNNNYLVR
+1 M
-14 VVNRIMNNRV
+14 INRV
-24 VITGLGPVTPIGIG
+24 VITGVGLVTPVGIG
-38 KNNFW
+38 KEEFW
-43 QSLIQGKCG
+43 LSLIQGKSG
-52 IDRISYFDAEEYPT
+52 IDKISYFDTSEYST

-71 VKDFDYTNYISAKEA
+71 IKNFDYINFISLKEA

-97 VAAMLAL
+97 VSAMLAL
-104 EDSKLRI
+104 EDSKLEI
-111 TEKDSYSAGVIIGSG
+111 TEKDAYLIGVIIGSG
-126 IGGIGTFEKQ
+126 IGGINTFEKQ

-170 AKGPNGV
+170 AKGPNAV
-177 ITTACASSTHALGM
+177 ISTACASSTHAIGM
-191 AFKLLQH
+191 AFKLLQQ

-203 IISGGTEA
+203 ILSGGTEA
-211 AISPMSLAGF
+211 AIGPMALAGF
-221 CKMRALSTQNDQ
+221 CKMKALSVQNDY
-233 PKNASKPFDKGRDGF
+233 PNRASKPFDKERDGF
-248 IMAEGAGI
+248 IMGEGAGI

-266 ERNANIYAEIL
+266 ERNANIYAELL

-290 PAPEGEAA
+290 PAPDGEGAV
-298 AKAMEIALKDAKI
+298 KAMEIALRDAKI
-311 EPSRIDYINAH
+311 VPSQIDYINAH

-331 LETLAVKR
+331 LETLAIKK
-339 VFGEHAYDLKISSNK
+339 VFGKHAYDLKISSNK
-354 SMTGHMLGASGGAEA
+354 SMTGHLLGASGGVEA

-374 TIKNDIIPPTINYS
+374 TLKNNIIPPTINYL

-396 DYVPNKSEKKI
+396 DYVPNINKKEI

-423 VIVLGKYKE
+423 VLVLGKYQK

>member
-1 LNSKFTNNNYLVR
+1 MK
-14 VVNRIMNNRV
+14 NRV
-24 VITGLGPVTPIGIG
+24 VITGLGPVTPVGIG
-38 KNNFW
+38 KNKFW

-52 IDRISYFDAEEYPT
+52 IDRISYFDTENYPT

-71 VKDFDYTNYISAKEA
+71 VKDFDYTKYISVKEA
-86 NRMDKSTQFSI
+86 NRMDKSTQFSV

-104 EDSKLRI
+104 EDSKLKI

-126 IGGIGTFEKQ
+126 IGGIGTLEKQ

-177 ITTACASSTHALGM
+177 ITTACASSTHAIGM
-191 AFKLLQH
+191 AFKLLQQ
-198 GDAQI
+198 GNAQI

-211 AISPMSLAGF
+211 AITPMALAGF
-221 CKMRALSTQNDQ
+221 CKMRALSTQNNH
-233 PKNASKPFDKGRDGF
+233 PKKASKPFDRERDGF
-248 IMAEGAGI
+248 IMGEGAGI
-256 LILETLQHAK
+256 LVLETLQHAK

-311 EPSRIDYINAH
+311 EPSQIDYVNAH

-331 LETLAVKR
+331 LETLAAKR
-339 VFGEHAYDLKISSNK
+339 VFGKHAYDLKVSSIK
-354 SMTGHMLGASGGAEA
+354 SMTGHLLGASGGAEA

-374 TIKNDIIPPTINYS
+374 SIKNDIIPPTINYS

-407 VNYAISNS
+407 INYAISNS

-423 VIVLGKYKE
+423 VIVLGKYKN

>member
-1 LNSKFTNNNYLVR
+1 MK
-14 VVNRIMNNRV
+14 NRV
-24 VITGLGPVTPIGIG
+24 VITGLGPVTPVGNG

-52 IDRISYFDAEEYPT
+52 IDRISYFDTEKYTT

-71 VKDFDYTNYISAKEA
+71 VKDFDYSNYISIKEA
-86 NRMDKSTQFSI
+86 NRMDKNTQFSV

-104 EDSKLRI
+104 EDSQLKI
-111 TEKDSYSAGVIIGSG
+111 TEKDSYSAGVLIGSG

-136 HKILLEKG
+136 YKILLEKG

-177 ITTACASSTHALGM
+177 ITTACASSTHAIGM

-211 AISPMSLAGF
+211 AISPMALAGF
-221 CKMRALSTQNDQ
+221 CKMRALSTQNDH
-233 PKNASKPFDKGRDGF
+233 PKKASKPFDKERDGF
-248 IMAEGAGI
+248 IMGEGAGI
-256 LILETLQHAK
+256 LVLETLQHAK

-298 AKAMEIALKDAKI
+298 AKAIEIALKDAKI
-311 EPSRIDYINAH
+311 EPSQIDYINAH
-322 GTSTPLNDK
+322 GTSTSLNDK
-331 LETLAVKR
+331 LETLAIKK
-339 VFGEHAYDLKISSNK
+339 VFGRHAYDLKISSNK
-354 SMTGHMLGASGGAEA
+354 SMTGHLLGASGGIEA

-374 TIKNDIIPPTINYS
+374 TIKNNIIPPTINYN

-396 DYVPNKSEKKI
+396 DYVPNESEKKI

-423 VIVLGKYKE
+423 VIVLGKYNDK